1 MLPIGATNLSHDVVG
16 DRCGEFLQQFFDD
29 EADAVREEVSSAFS
43 GLSGERLL
51 SLQGFIARYIE
62 SRSFEIGTDR
72 LLRSLEE
79 SNVELPQI
87 VCRAAER
94 ILEFLG
100 EEGTHIAYHGSM
112 VAMDI
117 SKLVVRQ
124 YEQTTDAEGKT
135 RCLDLID
142 RMERIGYLGIG
153 DELTKLDR

>member
-1 MLPIGATNLSHDVVG
+1 MPDTNLSDDVVG
-16 DRCGEFLQQFFDD
+16 ARCAELLEEFFDD
-29 EADAVREEVSSAFS
+29 EADAVREEVSNAFS

-51 SLQGFIARYIE
+51 SLEGFIARYIE

-112 VAMDI
+112 IAVGI
-117 SKLVVRQ
+117 STLVVRQ
-124 YEQTTDAEGKT
+124 YEQTTDAEVKT
-135 RCLDLID
+135 RCLELID
-142 RMERIGYLGIG
+142 RMERVGYLGMG
-153 DELTKLDR
+153 DELNKLDR